1 MPSTSRVKMFDWPAV
16 VVGDFANGYL
26 TGFVITKL
34 NPKIHPTGIIEDAT
48 EKPTFTVPKNLTPAT
63 FRDRHGRYRW
73 QASSKALTASDR
85 VLTSDLLEAETFYR
99 VKLVQTR
106 DQRLEALEQAQSG
119 NDSELVALN
128 AQRATIKAQ
137 IEQEIRDKTDFK
149 SEEEVKELLGI

>member
-1 MPSTSRVKMFDWPAV
+1 M
-16 VVGDFANGYL
+16 
-26 TGFVITKL
+26 
-34 NPKIHPTGIIEDAT
+34 
-48 EKPTFTVPKNLTPAT
+48 
-63 FRDRHGRYRW
+63 

-119 NDSELVALN
+119 NNSALVALN